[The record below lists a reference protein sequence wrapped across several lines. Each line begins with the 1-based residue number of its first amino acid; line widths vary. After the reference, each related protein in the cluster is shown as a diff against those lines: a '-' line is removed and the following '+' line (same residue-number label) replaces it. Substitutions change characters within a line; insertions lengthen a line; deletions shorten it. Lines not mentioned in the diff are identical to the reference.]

1 MKWSWSGDDEEKM
14 VPEEETVSVTMSK
27 SLKCPRHGKEASVPG
42 VMLMRRLVRVEI
54 QYVG

>member
-1 MKWSWSGDDEEKM
+1 MKWSWSGD
-14 VPEEETVSVTMSK
+14 EEETVSVTMSK